1 MKLWTIYRKDDI
13 ERNKRFI
20 DLLNESCKEFNI
32 ENIIMTFEDL
42 SFGVINNEL
51 KLIYNN
57 ELVSDYP
64 DGVINRTNDYLISKQ
79 LELKGIRCF
88 NNSFLTQVANNKNL
102 CYQYVSQANVK
113 IQDTLFNSSHGL
125 TFPLVFKNPK
135 GRGGNEV
142 YLVTDE
148 ETLNKLKN
156 KYKEYTLQSLCWSM
170 TPKDLR
176 VYVINNK
183 IVTAVLRKGI
193 EDFRANYS
201 ISKSAELYELNEQ
214 QIEYINR
221 IISLFSIDYAG
232 IDFLVNDQDELIFN
246 EIEDSVGARALY
258 ELSDINI
265 AYLYI
270 KHIHNEL
277 SKQGVF

>member
-1 MKLWTIYRKDDI
+1 MKIWTIYHKEDI
-13 ERNKRFI
+13 VRNKSFI
-20 DLLNESCKEFNI
+20 ELLIDACIKFNI
-32 ENIIMTFEDL
+32 ENEVICYEDL
-42 SFGVINNEL
+42 SFGVINNKL

-57 ELVSDYP
+57 EEVLSYP
-64 DGVINRTNDYLISKQ
+64 NGVINRTNDYLISKQ
-79 LELKGIRCF
+79 LELLGVRCF
-88 NNSFLTQVANNKNL
+88 NNSHLTQIANNKNL

-113 IQDTLFNSSHGL
+113 IQNTLFSSSNGL
-125 TFPLVFKNPK
+125 SFPLVFKNPK

-142 YLVTDE
+142 YLVTNE
-148 ETLNKLKN
+148 EELNKLKN
-156 KYKEYTLQSLCWSM
+156 KYKKYTLQSLCWSL
-170 TPKDLR
+170 TPRDLR

-201 ISKSAELYELNEQ
+201 ISKSAELYTLSEQ
-214 QIEYINR
+214 QIEYVNR
-221 IISLFSIDYAG
+221 IISLFNIDYAG
-232 IDFLVNDQDELIFN
+232 IDFLVNDQNELIFN

-270 KHIHNEL
+270 EHIHKQL
-277 SKQGVF
+277 SK

>member
-1 MKLWTIYRKDDI
+1 MKIWTIYHKEDI
-13 ERNKRFI
+13 VRNKRFI
-20 DLLNESCKEFNI
+20 ELLNDACIKFNI
-32 ENIIMTFEDL
+32 ENEVICYEDL

-51 KLIYNN
+51 KLIYNK
-57 ELVSDYP
+57 EEVLSYP
-64 DGVINRTNDYLISKQ
+64 NGVINRTNDYLISKQ
-79 LELKGIRCF
+79 LELLGVRCF
-88 NNSFLTQVANNKNL
+88 NNSHLTQIANNKNL

-113 IQDTLFNSSHGL
+113 IQNTLFSSSNGL
-125 TFPLVFKNPK
+125 SFPLVFKNPK

-142 YLVTDE
+142 YLVTNE
-148 ETLNKLKN
+148 EELNKLKN
-156 KYKEYTLQSLCWSM
+156 KYKEYTLQSLCWSL

-201 ISKSAELYELNEQ
+201 ISKSAELYTLSEQ
-214 QIEYINR
+214 QIEYVNR
-221 IISLFSIDYAG
+221 IISLFNIDYAG
-232 IDFLVNDQDELIFN
+232 IDFLVNDQNELIFN